1 MDYQKFSSILNRHIF
16 DRDKIDLLDKIA
28 NNPKRYTGLFRPTKP
43 KTKIFQNLLQS
54 HEIRFG
60 DALETI
66 VEEILFDLG
75 YEVLE
80 KKINTKDNNSLEIDQ
95 LFTDGVKVYFVEQKV
110 RDDHDSTKKRGQV
123 DNFEKK
129 LTNLYDMYGDRLE
142 GMMYF
147 IDPSLTKN
155 KNYYSEKLI
164 EIGNLYRIQVMLF
177 YGVEFFEYLG
187 KPNIWNNLLIWL
199 NDWKDGLPDFPE
211 ANLDINPVDSFNQIK
226 DIDLQVWRKLLNNE
240 QIWDEGIM
248 QVLFVS
254 GDTLRLLQE
263 HFTNSSKAAYRH
275 VGQLLERMIQKYYE

>member
-16 DRDKIDLLDKIA
+16 DGNKIDLLIKIA
-28 NNPKRYTGLFRPTKP
+28 NYPERYVGLFRPTKP
-43 KTKIFQNLLQS
+43 KAKIFQNLLQS

-66 VEEILFDLG
+66 IEEILRDLG
-75 YEVLE
+75 YKILE
-80 KKINTKDNNSLEIDQ
+80 KNITTNVNKLLRIDQ
-95 LFTDGVKVYFVEQKV
+95 LYTDDVKVYFVEQKV
-110 RDDHDSTKKRGQV
+110 RDDHDSTKKSGQI

-129 LTNLYDMYGDRLE
+129 INALYDIYGGRLE

-155 KNYYSEKLI
+155 KNYYSKKLSEMRDFYGI
-164 EIGNLYRIQVMLF
+164 EIKLLY
-177 YGVEFFEYLG
+177 GKDFFENLG
-187 KPNIWNNLLIWL
+187 EPQIWNNLLNWL
-199 NDWKDGLPDFPE
+199 KEWKVGLPVFPE
-211 ANLDINPVDSFNQIK
+211 ANLDINPSDSFNFIK
-226 DIDLQVWRKLLNNE
+226 DMGLPVWRKLLTNE

-263 HFTNSSKAAYRH
+263 HFTNSGEADYRH
-275 VGQLLERMIQKYYE
+275 VGQLLERIIKKYYE